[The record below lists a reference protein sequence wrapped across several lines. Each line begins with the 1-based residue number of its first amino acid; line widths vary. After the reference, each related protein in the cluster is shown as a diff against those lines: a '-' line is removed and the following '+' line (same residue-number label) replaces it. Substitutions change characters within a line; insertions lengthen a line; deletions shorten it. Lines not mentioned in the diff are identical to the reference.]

1 MNKAILQYWEES
13 ERGWG
18 TRPDG
23 ASIHLDQISHSMY
36 LDQVYTSRETK
47 NVPDEYDRVIGG
59 PILVSVSDSIFD
71 TIKID
76 KNIRLQQYELNNLIK
91 LEEIILND

>member
-1 MNKAILQYWEES
+1 MNVVLLQYWEES

-18 TRPDG
+18 VRPDG
-23 ASIHLDQISHSMY
+23 ASIHFSTNDHKSY
-36 LDQVYTSRETK
+36 LNEIYNDRDSK
-47 NVPDEYDRVIGG
+47 NVPHEYDRVIGG